1 MQYVFD
7 EETPDVPKRPNNW
20 KPRQRVE
27 YPFRLME
34 PNSSVRI
41 SGLQLSTVRKNL
53 YIYLKSKDGE
63 GKQFVS
69 KMIAPGV
76 VRVWRTR

>member
-7 EETPDVPKRPNNW
+7 DEMPPPPKRPNNW

-34 PNSSVRI
+34 LNSSVRI

-53 YIYLKSKDGE
+53 YLYLKSKDAQ
-63 GKQFVS
+63 GKRFVS
-69 KMIAPGV
+69 KTIAPGV